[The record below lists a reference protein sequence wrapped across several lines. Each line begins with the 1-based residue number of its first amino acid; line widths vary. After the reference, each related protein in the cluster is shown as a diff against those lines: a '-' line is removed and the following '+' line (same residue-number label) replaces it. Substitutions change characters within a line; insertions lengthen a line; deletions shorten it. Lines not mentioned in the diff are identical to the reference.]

1 LFQLNK
7 NPGHTEGEKNFIVYI
22 CYIKHVVKILIPR
35 RFFNMLK
42 VSKVI
47 FIIIY
52 KFMSYTT
59 TIKLTIL
66 SATN

>member
-1 LFQLNK
+1 MLLKFLFL
-7 NPGHTEGEKNFIVYI
+7 EA
-22 CYIKHVVKILIPR
+22 
-35 RFFNMLK
+35 FFNMLK